1 MQKFRKACP
10 MKSLIEKL
18 KRIDLTLLNRYIIL
32 LMIIIVPVTMFA
44 LCLGF
49 LMDILITVS
58 EIKK

>member
-18 KRIDLTLLNRYIIL
+18 KRIDFTLLNRYIIL
-32 LMIIIVPVTMFA
+32 LMIVIVPLTMFA

-49 LMDILITVS
+49 LLEIMTTVS
-58 EIKK
+58 EIKN

>member
-18 KRIDLTLLNRYIIL
+18 KRTDLTLLNRYIIL
-32 LMIIIVPVTMFA
+32 LMIIIVPVVMFA

>member
-1 MQKFRKACP
+1 

-18 KRIDLTLLNRYIIL
+18 KRIDFTLLNRYIIL
-32 LMIIIVPVTMFA
+32 TMIMIVPIVMFA

-49 LMDILITVS
+49 LVDIMNTLS

>member
-18 KRIDLTLLNRYIIL
+18 KRIDFTLLNRYIIL

-49 LMDILITVS
+49 LIDIMTTIS